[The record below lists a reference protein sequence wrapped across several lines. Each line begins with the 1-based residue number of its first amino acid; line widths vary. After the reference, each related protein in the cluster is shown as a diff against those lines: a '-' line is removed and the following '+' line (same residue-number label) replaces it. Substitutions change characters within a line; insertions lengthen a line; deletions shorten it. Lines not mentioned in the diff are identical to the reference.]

1 VRRWRVL
8 EAVTSHGTLQLQ
20 ATVREIGK
28 REVVWQG
35 ADGQEQ
41 RTPADSVV
49 LALGAEADDS
59 VANAL
64 AGCGVPV
71 QRIGDCAG
79 VNYIE
84 GAMHEGNRVGRE
96 I

>member
-1 VRRWRVL
+1 
-8 EAVTSHGTLQLQ
+8 
-20 ATVREIGK
+20 IGK
-28 REVVWQG
+28 REVVWQDASG
-35 ADGQEQ
+35 AEQ

-49 LALGAEADDS
+49 LAIGAEADDS

-71 QRIGDCAG
+71 HRVGDCAG

-84 GAMHEGNRVGRE
+84 GAMHEGNRIGRT